1 MIRINLLG
9 HEREKPKRRQ
19 AGTAPAAFE
28 SGQKIAV
35 ACTLILALAAL
46 GVAWWYWSIRKEANL
61 LTDEIAAAQ
70 QETARLRS
78 LIVQVNQFEER
89 KAQLQQRVTLI
100 EQLRRGQS
108 GPVHLLDQISR
119 SVPEMLWLTQLEE
132 RGSDV
137 LIEGRCTS
145 LTSLS
150 DFVDNLSRSGWF
162 KRPVEITESQVE
174 ASPAAGTDLI
184 KFSVKAQFAPPT
196 GG

>member
-1 MIRINLLG
+1 MIRINLLSQ
-9 HEREKPKRRQ
+9 ERTKRKRRQ
-19 AGTAPAAFE
+19 ASGPVAFE

-35 ACTLILALAAL
+35 ACTLIVALAAL
-46 GVAWWYWSIRKEANL
+46 GVAWWYWSLRKDATQ
-61 LTDEIAAAQ
+61 LTEGITAAE

-108 GPVHLLDQISR
+108 GPVHLLDEISR
-119 SVPEMLWLTQLEE
+119 AVPEMLWFTQIKQT
-132 RGSDV
+132 GTDV
-137 LIEGRCTS
+137 VIDGRCLS

-150 DFVDNLSRSGWF
+150 DFVDNLAKSGWF
-162 KRPVEITESQVE
+162 KRSVEIIESQVE
-174 ASPAAGTDLI
+174 PSQEGGTDLI
-184 KFSVKAQFAPPT
+184 KFSVKAQFAPPA